1 MLTGHRRHLMRQAG
15 PTAGEVET
23 GEVTPIIGAFSDA
36 TLFEDPWTPPSGTA
50 SAWEPAMMARA
61 SGGDRPYRGEAIPY
75 MLGGVVGGVLGGPVG
90 VAAGLLGV
98 GALNTGEVGGP
109 EEDSDA
115 QARPV
120 LAARQALKDWAF
132 DNRVPVTADWG
143 GTSPNQEIHAYGSV
157 LILRSANDRIEAAQ
171 AARRI
176 ARLRSG
182 VFYNMSPLGSGRV
195 LVYFSEDPAGF
206 LIQGAP
212 KGVPAVVYA
221 GNIFGKLGDMLK
233 RSPEK
238 KKARLAALEAKYK
251 SIQSGEG
258 QAGPFQS
265 AEGLLRKINRLRGE
279 LGMQP
284 LSADAAPEGEKTESK
299 ESTEGYDETGRFFA
313 PRRVA
318 RRVTRRAVR
327 RGALLRPYRPL
338 PLRPIL
344 PLRPLVVVRRRALW
358 GGPPPV
364 GPVGVPMEG
373 SAGSSEDD

>member
-1 MLTGHRRHLMRQAG
+1 MRQAG
-15 PTAGEVET
+15 PTAGEVES
-23 GEVTPIIGAFSDA
+23 GGVTPIVGAFSDA

-75 MLGGVVGGVLGGPVG
+75 MLGGVVGGVLGGPIG
-90 VAAGLLGV
+90 AAAGLIGV
-98 GALNTGEVGGP
+98 GALNGSDDDQM
-109 EEDSDA
+109 EEAA

-120 LAARQALKDWAF
+120 LAARQAIKDWAF

-143 GTSPNQEIHAYGSV
+143 GTSPDQKVHAYGSV
-157 LILRSANDRIEAAQ
+157 LILRSANDRIEAAH

-176 ARLRSG
+176 ARMRSG
-182 VFYNMSPLGSGRV
+182 VFYNMTPLGSGRV
-195 LVYFSEDPAGF
+195 LIYFSEDPAGF
-206 LIQGAP
+206 LVQGAP
-212 KGVPAVVYA
+212 RGVPAVVYA

-238 KKARLAALEAKYK
+238 KKARLASLEAKYK

-265 AEGLLRKINRLRGE
+265 QEGLLRKINRLRGE

-284 LSADAAPEGEKTESK
+284 LPAEGAEEKKEEAAEGFDES
-299 ESTEGYDETGRFFA
+299 GRFFA

-327 RGALLRPYRPL
+327 RGALLRPFRPL
-338 PLRPIL
+338 PLRPLPLRPL

-358 GGPPPV
+358 GGPPPM

-373 SAGSSEDD
+373 SSGSSEDD

>member
-15 PTAGEVET
+15 PSAGEVET
-23 GEVTPIIGAFSDA
+23 GAATPIVGAFSDA

-75 MLGGVVGGVLGGPVG
+75 MLGGVVGGVLGGPAG
-90 VAAGLLGV
+90 AALGLVGV
-98 GALNTGEVGGP
+98 GALNGGP
-109 EEDSDA
+109 DDADVEEA
-115 QARPV
+115 AKARPV

-143 GTSPNQEIHAYGSV
+143 GASPNQEVHAYGSV
-157 LILRSANDRIEAAQ
+157 LILRSANDRIEAAH

-176 ARLRSG
+176 ARMRNG
-182 VFYNMSPLGSGRV
+182 VFYNMTPLGSGRV

-206 LIQGAP
+206 LVQGAP
-212 KGVPAVVYA
+212 KGIPAVVYA

-284 LSADAAPEGEKTESK
+284 LSAESAPEKKEEPSAEGFDES
-299 ESTEGYDETGRFFA
+299 GRFFA
-313 PRRVA
+313 PRAVA

-327 RGALLRPYRPL
+327 YDSLRVVTARSLCLDLRGES
-338 PLRPIL
+338 
-344 PLRPLVVVRRRALW
+344 W
-358 GGPPPV
+358 WT
-364 GPVGVPMEG
+364 
-373 SAGSSEDD
+373 